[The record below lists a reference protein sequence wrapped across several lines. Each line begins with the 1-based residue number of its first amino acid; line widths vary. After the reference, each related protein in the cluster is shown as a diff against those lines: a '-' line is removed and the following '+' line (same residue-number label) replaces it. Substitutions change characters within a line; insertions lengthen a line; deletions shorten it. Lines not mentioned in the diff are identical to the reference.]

1 MKYDSMKKLSYLF
14 VAVIINLIS
23 FGQIPFKYDVQIVS
37 KTVTG
42 FPGVHSFVHGQA
54 NGKWVIIGGRR
65 DGLHARQ
72 PFNAFPEAYNNMDI
86 FVIDPVTEQLWTA
99 SLNGLPTSIKEQLQ
113 TTNMNFHQEGDTL
126 YLLGGYGY
134 SATATDHITFPNLT
148 SVVVSDLID
157 AVVQGTSID
166 ALFKQITEQNFA
178 VAGGHLATLGDTFY
192 LVCGNRF
199 DGRYN
204 PMGNA
209 TYVQTYVNGIRK
221 FTIDNSGAQLSFA
234 NYSEI
239 TDQVHLH
246 RRDYNLVPQIYP
258 NGEDGLMISSGVF
271 QIGLNAPFLYP
282 VDITA
287 NGYTP
292 QTGFNQYLSNYHSP
306 IVGVYD
312 GASNAMHSL
321 FFGGMS
327 QYYYSNGTLVQDNAV
342 PFVKT
347 ISRVSRDVNGNLLEV
362 VFPNEMPGLIGA
374 SAEFINNESLPMS
387 PTGVILLDQISAD
400 SVMIGHVVGGIATT
414 SLNPFTANNSV
425 STSASNGIYEV
436 WLKRNDLAT
445 IQVIDGNNP
454 FKVAIHP
461 NPTEGDL
468 TLEITTPY
476 AALTNLFVNNIDG
489 KIVYEMEL
497 SADNGSLFKLNCQEA
512 HLSKGTYLFNFVY
525 DGKFSRIEKVIL
537 TK

>member
-1 MKYDSMKKLSYLF
+1 MKKLNSLII
-14 VAVIINLIS
+14 AVFTGLTT
-23 FGQIPFKYDVQIVS
+23 FGQIPFNYDVNIVS
-37 KTVTG
+37 KTVPS
-42 FPGVHSFVHGQA
+42 FPGVHSYAHGQA

-72 PFNAFPEAYNNMDI
+72 PFNAFPEASNNTDI
-86 FVIDPVTEQLWTA
+86 FVVDPVTEQLWTA

-134 SATATDHITFPNLT
+134 SATAVDHITFPNLT

-178 VAGGHLATLGDTFY
+178 VSGGHLATLGDTFY
-192 LVCGNRF
+192 LVGGNRF

-204 PMGNA
+204 PMGNP
-209 TYVQTYVNGIRK
+209 TYVQTYVDGIRK
-221 FTIDNSGAQLSFA
+221 FTIDNSGSQLSFA

-271 QIGLNAPFLYP
+271 QIGVDAPFLYP

-292 QTGFNQYLSNYHSP
+292 QTAFNQYLSNYHSP

-312 GASNAMHSL
+312 GTSNAMHSL

-327 QYYYSNGTLVQDNAV
+327 QYYYSNGALVQDNAV

-347 ISRVSRDVNGNLLEV
+347 ISRVSRDANGNLLEV

-374 SAEFINNESLPMS
+374 SAEFIQNESLPMS
-387 PTGVILLDQISAD
+387 PTGVILLDQITAD
-400 SVMIGHVVGGIATT
+400 SVMIGYVVGGIATT
-414 SLNPFTANNSV
+414 TLNPFTANNTV

-436 WLKRNDLAT
+436 WLKRNDHAA
-445 IQVIDGNNP
+445 IQAIDGNNP
-454 FKVAIHP
+454 FNVAIHP
-461 NPTEGDL
+461 NPTDGDL
-468 TLEITTPY
+468 TIEL
-476 AALTNLFVNNIDG
+476 ALPQAGLVHLFVTSVDG
-489 KIVYEMEL
+489 KIVYDKEM
-497 SADNGSLFKLNCQEA
+497 SPSNGTVFKLNCQEA
-512 HLSKGTYLFNFVY
+512 HLSKGTYMFNFVY